1 MSAEAEILAK
11 RQREISIAEFFEK
24 NKHVLG
30 YSNPSKSLITCVKEA
45 VENAIDACEDAGILP
60 DIFIKIDKNE
70 HLRLIV
76 EDNGPGIVEEQ
87 LSKIFGKLLYG
98 SRFHAIRQSRGQQGI
113 GISGAVLYSQLTT
126 GKPAVIISK
135 TSPDKKAIKIE
146 MFVNTKFNEP
156 EIIKKELIDWPNLRG
171 TRVELE
177 MDGIYVKERK
187 QSVLEYLKETSVVNP
202 HTRITFIDPDGGI
215 YEFKRVSEDFPK
227 ATVEIKPHPHGIEM
241 GTLMTMLRQ
250 TNSRD
255 LKSFLKNEFVRVG
268 DKTADD
274 VLERT
279 GLSPK
284 LSPKELNRENTA
296 KLLSAF
302 KNTDF
307 LPPPTDC
314 LSPIGEEL
322 IMKSLMAEYRGEWVR
337 AVTRKPKVYS
347 GHPFIV
353 EAGIVYGGEITSE
366 KVTLLRYSNKIP
378 LIYQQGGCSITKA
391 VVSVNWRAYG
401 LQQSKNELPYA
412 PAVIMVH
419 VASTNVPY
427 TSESKEAI
435 SHIPEIADEIRLA
448 LQELGRR
455 LKEYVGKKARLNKK
469 KKKEDALNLLLPLL
483 AKKVAEIL
491 ERDSVDVD
499 NIVARI
505 IGKVHIERVLSENN
519 GRIIV
524 HLNVKNFTSS
534 GKQLK
539 VYEMCSGEVEVEL
552 GDAKITPSSHN
563 TIRWEVKLEPG
574 SSTTLRYQVKGRVVN
589 KKPLVEGVEKEY
601 LAGGEVINAGF

>member
-1 MSAEAEILAK
+1 MSMEAETLAK
-11 RQREISIAEFFEK
+11 KQREISIAEFFEK

-45 VENAIDACEDAGILP
+45 VENSIDACEDAGILP

-70 HLRLIV
+70 HLRLTV

-126 GKPAVIISK
+126 GKPAIIISK
-135 TSPDKKAIKIE
+135 TSPEKKAIKIE
-146 MFVNTKFNEP
+146 MFINTKNNEP
-156 EIIKKELIDWPNLRG
+156 EIIKNEQIDWPNLRG

-177 MDGIYVKERK
+177 MDGVYVKERK

-202 HTRITFIDPDGGI
+202 HTRITFIDPDGEI
-215 YEFKRVSEDFPK
+215 YEFKRVSEDLPK
-227 ATVEIKPHPHGIEM
+227 PTVEIKPHPHGIEM
-241 GTLMTMLRQ
+241 GTLMMMLRH
-250 TNSRD
+250 TDSRD

-268 DKTADD
+268 DKTASD
-274 VLERT
+274 VLEKAN
-279 GLSPK
+279 LNPK
-284 LSPKELNRENTA
+284 SSPKELTRENIS
-296 KLLSAF
+296 KLLKAF
-302 KNTDF
+302 KITDF

-322 IMKSLMAEYRGEWVR
+322 IMKSLMAEYKGEWVK
-337 AVTRKPKVYS
+337 AITRKPKVYS

-391 VVSVNWRAYG
+391 VINVNWKAYG

-455 LKEYVGKKARLNKK
+455 LNEYVGKKARLNKK
-469 KKKEDALNLLLPLL
+469 KKKEDTLNLLLPLL
-483 AKKVAEIL
+483 AKKVSEIL
-491 ERDSVDVD
+491 GKDSIDVD
-499 NIVARI
+499 SIVAKI
-505 IGKVHIERVLSENN
+505 IGKVYIERILTEDNGYIDVCLTVNN
-519 GRIIV
+519 FS
-524 HLNVKNFTSS
+524 KS
-534 GKQLK
+534 GKNLK
-539 VYEMCSGEVEVEL
+539 IYEMCSGEVEAEN
-552 GDAKITPSSHN
+552 AKITPSSHN
-563 TIRWEVKLEPG
+563 TLKWEVSLEPG
-574 SSTTLRYQVKGRVVN
+574 GSTTLNYKVKGKIVN
-589 KKPLVEGVEKEY
+589 KKPLVEGVDIEN
-601 LAGGEVINAGF
+601 LAGGEVINTGF